1 MSRSRWVAFF
11 RRMIST
17 LSVKLIS
24 KFKADGRTFLPPVF
38 IRKRAAKSDRQPI
51 DRGEGMSKLKKAAA
65 TAVSVIFWLIVW
77 QIAAMK
83 INNKILLV
91 SPIAVVVRLVE
102 LIPTR
107 DFLSSA
113 VFSTARVL
121 LGFALGMTAG
131 CALAWA
137 AGKVKFIRV
146 LFSPLI
152 SVMKSIPVASFT
164 ILALIWIGSRDLSVL
179 VSFLICVPIV
189 YANMLEG
196 IDNLD
201 PKLKEMS
208 RIFKIPLW
216 KRFTSVY
223 LSQLLPYF
231 RSAVRLAIGLCWKS
245 GVAAEVIGIPDGSM
259 GEKLFESK
267 VYLETAD
274 LFAWTLAVIVL
285 SWLCEKLFVSLV
297 ALLQRRV
304 ERS

>member
-1 MSRSRWVAFF
+1 
-11 RRMIST
+11 
-17 LSVKLIS
+17 
-24 KFKADGRTFLPPVF
+24 
-38 IRKRAAKSDRQPI
+38 
-51 DRGEGMSKLKKAAA
+51 MSKLKKAAA